1 MKEEEGYNDTN
12 RKSIYVMYKIY
23 TKTKINKGFLILDEH
38 LVKIFIF
45 YFSTSDHVLDFDEP
59 MLIIFLE

>member
-23 TKTKINKGFLILDEH
+23 TKTKIKKGFLILDVH
-38 LVKIFIF
+38 IVKMISHIFALAIT
-45 YFSTSDHVLDFDEP
+45 Y
-59 MLIIFLE
+59 

>member
-23 TKTKINKGFLILDEH
+23 TKTKIKKGFLIFRITSRQNEY
-38 LVKIFIF
+38 F
-45 YFSTSDHVLDFDEP
+45 YVSNGDYVMD
-59 MLIIFLE
+59 

>member
-23 TKTKINKGFLILDEH
+23 TKTKINKGFLIFRRASRQND
-38 LVKIFIF
+38 F
-45 YFSTSDHVLDFDEP
+45 FSTSDHVLDFDGP
-59 MLIIFLE
+59 KLLMIVYF